1 MNEPP
6 VKANPTRAPR
16 PYKSPKRE
24 RRAQE
29 TRRRIRDAATTLF
42 LRDGYAVTTMSAIA
56 RAAEVGE
63 RTVYL
68 AFPTKAA
75 LLGEII
81 TVAVRGG
88 DEDAPLADRDAWQE
102 VLAAPGDQ
110 ILSRLAA
117 GGRGDPRPHRADP
130 RGRGGRRRGRPA
142 ARGATRARAAQHPR
156 GLSRRRA
163 GPRPRRRARR
173 GGHARGRRRHDLR
186 ARRPRRLSPAH
197 ARVRLERSALRRVAD
212 RHARSVV
219 DVGLARDPPL
229 EDVSNVERRRLLELR
244 VAAGGGVAVRAPAH
258 ELRRVPEPRALQV
271 VVAHLDDPLRAAAAR
286 MAGPSWGSI
295 GFRPRA
301 PLLSRPPSSTGA
313 RRRRPPAAGARRT
326 ARAGVPSGT
335 RRSRRPGPVR

>member
-110 ILSRLAA
+110 ILSRLA
-117 GGRGDPRPHRADP
+117 
-130 RGRGGRRRGRPA
+130 PA
-142 ARGATRARAAQHPR
+142 VAAI
-156 GLSRRRA
+156 
-163 GPRPRRRARR
+163 
-173 GGHARGRRRHDLR
+173 
-186 ARRPRRLSPAH
+186 
-197 ARVRLERSALRRVAD
+197 
-212 RHARSVV
+212 
-219 DVGLARDPPL
+219 LARTAPIL
-229 EDVSNVERRRLLELR
+229 A
-244 VAAGGGVAVRAPAH
+244 VA
-258 ELRRVPEPRALQV
+258 E
-271 VVAHLDDPLRAAAAR
+271 AAAAGDPQLAAQR
-286 MAGPSWGSI
+286 ERGQRNI
-295 GFRPRA
+295 RA
-301 PLLSRPPSSTGA
+301 DYRDVALAL
-313 RRRRPPAAGARRT
+313 
-326 ARAGVPSGT
+326 ARAGVLAEGVTPEDAADTIYALAGHDVYLRLTHECGWSGARYAAWLLDTLGQSLTSASAGT
-335 RRSRRPGPVR
+335 RPWSTSATSKAAGRSS